1 MRKYIGRAILI
12 LFLLAAVPAAG
23 VSAAEGD
30 GLKVDDKGKV
40 TLTSSYAAQEGIS
53 SVCFSLSVNSESAED
68 VRFHFDESAAK
79 IQEFRYD
86 KENKKLNVYIAGTE
100 ALIKEGNSLSVG
112 SIEVLNANGGVTS
125 AEVSVTAGSLMYVY
139 GTELKWMADLETP
152 GWVEVNASAQEPDS
166 PDSGE
171 PTPTPAPTSDPAP
184 DPAPDP
190 TPDSTPQPTK
200 TPQAVPTPW
209 PVEPYQPN
217 IVRPTATPRPTET
230 PEPSA
235 TPAPEPSE
243 APETEDEDLEEPES
257 TEVMLPQEGD
267 EGGSMGED
275 GETAGGIDWV
285 FVIAIAAIVMFI
297 VVAVMAVVI
306 LKKKPSKH

>member
-1 MRKYIGRAILI
+1 MI
-12 LFLLAAVPAAG
+12 LFLLAAVPAAS

-30 GLKVDDKGKV
+30 GLKVDDKGNV
-40 TLTSSYAAQEGIS
+40 TLISSYAAQEGIS
-53 SVCFSLSVNSESAED
+53 SVCFSLSVNSEGAED
-68 VRFHFDESAAK
+68 VRFRFDESAAK

-86 KENKKLNVYIAGTE
+86 KENKKLNIYIAGTE

-152 GWVEVNASAQEPDS
+152 GSVTINAPAQEPDS
-166 PDSGE
+166 PPDSGE
-171 PTPTPAPTSDPAP
+171 PDPTPVPTPAP
-184 DPAPDP
+184 
-190 TPDSTPQPTK
+190 TPQPTK

-209 PVEPYQPN
+209 PVDPYQPN

-235 TPAPEPSE
+235 TPTPEPSE
-243 APETEDEDLEEPES
+243 SPKPEDDSEEPES

-267 EGGSMGED
+267 DGNSMGDNGED
-275 GETAGGIDWV
+275 AGGIDWV
-285 FVIAIAAIVMFI
+285 FVIAIGAMVMFV